1 MADAETEAEWAKLRR
16 IAKEK
21 EKAAKALEKT
31 ESDKVAISYLDPKPA
46 KTTGFSKNRE
56 TVIRAVE
63 KFANASIIFVIFGIT
78 LSFIGRAGG
87 MVAGVNDLGAGGVI
101 ISGLPYAISMA
112 CLLIAVVSATVGII
126 SSIYV
131 KKKYGTKMGYTLR
144 VSIITLLIFGVFEVI
159 WYNI

>member
-31 ESDKVAISYLDPKPA
+31 ESDKTALAYLDPKPA
-46 KTTGFSKNRE
+46 KTKGFSRNLE
-56 TVIRAVE
+56 TVMRAVE
-63 KFANASIIFVIFGIT
+63 KFANYSIIFVFFGIT
-78 LSFIGRAGG
+78 LSFIGRSGG
-87 MVAGVNDLGAGGVI
+87 IVSGVNDLGAGGAI
-101 ISGLPYAISMA
+101 ISGLPMALGTA
-112 CLLIAVVSATVGII
+112 CLVVAVVSATVGII

-131 KKKYGTKMGYTLR
+131 KKKYKTKMDYTLR
-144 VSIITLLIFGVFEVI
+144 VSAITLAIFGIFEVI

>member
-31 ESDKVAISYLDPKPA
+31 ESDKTVLAHLDPKSA
-46 KTTGFSKNRE
+46 KTTGFSRNRE

-63 KFANASIIFVIFGIT
+63 KFANASIIFVIAGVA

-87 MVAGVNDLGAGGVI
+87 IVSNVNNLGMGGAI
-101 ISGLPYAISMA
+101 ISGLPLTLGLA
-112 CLLIAVVSATVGII
+112 CLVVAVVAAVTGII
-126 SSIYV
+126 SSIYT
-131 KKKYGTKMGYTLR
+131 KIKYKTDMKYTLL
-144 VSIITLLIFGVFEVI
+144 VSIVTLLVFGIFEFFTK
-159 WYNI
+159 

>member
-31 ESDKVAISYLDPKPA
+31 ESDKTALAHLDPKPA
-46 KTTGFSKNRE
+46 KTTGFSRNQE

-63 KFANASIIFVIFGIT
+63 KFANASIIFVIAGVA

-87 MVAGVNDLGAGGVI
+87 IVSNVNNLGMGGAI
-101 ISGLPYAISMA
+101 ISGLPLTLGLA
-112 CLLIAVVSATVGII
+112 CLAVAVVAAVIGII
-126 SSIYV
+126 SSIYT
-131 KKKYGTKMGYTLR
+131 KIKYKTDMKYTLL
-144 VSIITLLIFGVFEVI
+144 VSIITLLIFGVFEFFTK
-159 WYNI
+159 